1 MKHKLNRLT
10 ALLLAVVMTF
20 SMLLIPVE
28 AASFTDVS
36 GKAWYKSAVD
46 FVSEKGFMAG
56 VSETRFAPEENVTR
70 AMFVTVLARFAGVE
84 VKNDT
89 TVFTDVRRDKWYTGA
104 VTWAAQNGLVSGVG
118 DGRFAPNAEITRQDL
133 CAILRKFLSAEDVSL
148 TLGEGAAF
156 TDAQRVSSYARE
168 AVRYCAQAGLITG
181 FKDGSFRPKET
192 ATRAQVAAI
201 LMKLYKLSG
210 GIAPRPAQTF
220 QSEGDASMSVTVN
233 APAGAL
239 PENASMTVS
248 RITDEAELAELAA
261 KVSGDV
267 VAAADV
273 SFSRDGAELEP
284 RTEVEVQIALDGV
297 ENLKN
302 PAVAHIRD
310 DGTVE
315 YLSAEVVSLSRAAE
329 GKVLRFYAQS
339 FSVYVVVEGDETTP
353 SYVTFEFYGRK
364 QVNGNAV
371 AGPSANEADWEK
383 INTQKVRIDGAGTG
397 FARQLYDPGVP
408 TIAPTQL
415 FDGWSVD
422 KRDFALTDEAQTV
435 GELNAELNRGN
446 YNAGQ
451 TVKVYAMVYEVV
463 RVRFFNQSNMLVW
476 SESVRRVQSGDKQ
489 KADVTMYGA
498 MQPLVSSME
507 FLGWTE
513 RENVESAGEM
523 PTYDPD
529 PPTLYDANTTYTF
542 EDVTGTEALEF
553 YPYVKAGHW
562 LYFDVNVENNNKRNG
577 FDDPTPS
584 TLVSPI
590 FVAEGRTPTQ
600 PEAPTRAGYVF
611 AGWYRDPDC
620 NVPVDFNEPLLAKTT
635 FYAKWDFGTTTY
647 SVMVYQQRETDTDF
661 TSWRPYIDD
670 TLYHTTVSVPTGSYV
685 YPTADKA
692 AEGAAAGLSGT
703 VPMRV
708 DDSTKDLS
716 TLGGTPTSKM
726 GYYFKYDPAH
736 TTQSVRAYGDGSG
749 FLAVRYVRR
758 IITIGF
764 FNWNINQRLK
774 SIVVDYDANGNPIYG
789 YPKFA
794 RYSLDNSLGGTGHA
808 NHILWSSDE
817 KYLDDEKYDY
827 IPASSAQ
834 LWYNSNGS
842 GVDSTQLRMLT
853 DPVKILQ
860 GLYMAPFNSSEVPE
874 VPKDQNPN
882 VDTWGTRSVTN
893 SVGMY
898 WADGKIQNFSV
909 KTPFKDRQTT
919 QIWSPV
925 LSQPKGR
932 IDARF
937 YTMILPPYSLN
948 GNGEE
953 RRLTTQELEKLYV
966 ENASD
971 NTYVANGWM
980 NIGGA
985 RKSNPSNR
993 VSVTGNEFEGF
1004 RIHNYRKD
1012 GTTPLYS
1019 YKFYHTASSGESY
1032 GPYTITPEYDYSSE
1046 NGKPSNQAPMW
1057 VMCPSTASDAA
1068 YSLDTANGIKGAI
1081 FVLSNFDIYYE
1092 RARFEIKFWDKDQAG
1107 TILDRKLY
1115 YERDLNVLLDSSKD
1129 PDAASKLNSLASH
1142 DGFYFDGWFTD
1153 PEFTQPFS
1161 FDQTM
1166 PAHDV
1171 EVYSKWTPIRYRV
1184 LIDYT
1189 GGDSDAWIVYP
1200 DGTDTGATFV
1210 FDHGEVIPTQDFLSF
1225 ARRPD
1230 DDGFPYTFAGWF
1242 LDSSFTTPYN
1252 AKEPISD
1259 NMVFGDDLY
1268 YGDPNGAESDSDFLA
1283 RMASDSRIGVD
1294 PVNSYVSYDD
1304 RWTDR
1309 SEFSCSIRRVIR
1321 LYAKWNKELP
1331 DGSSVHVKYWGNHDL
1346 KDDQGAFDATGTGTS
1361 REHEWVDPDEYVIGS
1376 WTQGQ
1381 AASVPVTPATVNDP
1395 ERRFLYWEHVKGDR
1409 ESTFKPT
1416 AGKDYVYPGQRFQ
1429 VLESDLSLVEKDRED
1444 PYPYCKHKQDGY
1456 TAELHAAVPATCT
1469 EPGLPAYYTCSK
1481 CGRKFGDANLSE
1493 PVEIIPAL
1501 GHNWA
1506 NQTYTWSVEEGKDWI
1521 AGKDAMPTCTAT
1533 ATCNQCGESLSENG
1547 KVTATET
1554 LAPTVSAEGEGVFYV
1569 SFVNTDAFPAE
1580 NAPSRTYKIPQLTI
1594 VDVTYYYSDARS
1606 ETVTVDAGDV
1616 PLRGSSVPDGF
1627 TVPYGYEL
1635 VGWAESRVASTTN
1648 APAYTPAGDTKHIT
1662 NNASL
1667 YAVYRA
1673 TTTDRGEKFVPV
1685 TGTETGGRFVITS
1698 GNGSNLVALRSLYT
1712 DGLYSD
1718 SELGGA
1724 VSYTASGLHLGS
1736 GYLSNVGSGLVF
1748 TLSGGKLTGA
1758 GSKQLSTANGLS
1770 MAASGATWTVSANE
1784 VASGSSKLAYSGNV
1798 FTTAS
1803 SASGIYV
1810 WKASGEQ
1817 DVEYTYAY
1825 APTALTTFDVT
1836 CNGTKVGTAN
1846 AGAAIE
1852 LPQPT
1857 VPSGKTFLGWVI
1869 GSYSEQASMPEGNV
1883 YYAGTKLTSGM
1894 TLTALYRYN
1903 VDTCELS
1910 SNVTVGTGD
1919 EYYITSGT
1927 SGNVYILGAG
1937 DTCSTTTI
1945 TNGRPNA
1952 SDANKVVLTNESGR
1966 VQIKNVSTGNY
1977 LYFNSGVYSFQYT
1990 SSASGSTGF
1999 KSVSNNGT
2007 ATRFLYWTS
2016 SKGANYY
2023 LFFNSN
2029 NTLYYSQDGS
2039 VYVWKVVKG
2048 TRYATDASTTFS
2060 AAADHATRGVKSG
2073 ASALRGSD
2081 SFAFQ
2086 TGNRMLPER
2095 LGVESFRSK
2104 DKKETGF
2111 GESSL
2116 TRQDAPAVRA
2126 PVNTAPRGDGT
2137 PVYQMAS
2144 GFSTYKDYLIVLLW
2158 GGRTYLLTH
2167 ECTNG
2172 VIAPKLVPVD
2182 VNADGT
2188 ITGSYDNYLFKAT
2201 MESNYPG
2208 FVLESMENNTETF
2221 QYLMANGLDVKLGA
2235 NDSDADMLY
2244 WNYDGN
2250 AHLLYNTRIDR
2261 DENYLYMNFASKIA
2275 EMKAMNMA
2283 TETYVFERVDGRYT
2297 VTLYYYDSSSG
2308 EPVED
2313 SLAFSVPAGATLDAA
2328 SVDSLTIYN
2337 DGGRS
2342 DEEQAEFEA
2351 KVKGFLKNGAPEF
2364 NFGTDLYRFSR
2375 WEMSDGGT
2383 YLGNE
2388 VTANAYLIADYE
2400 QNPDMDF
2407 GKWVPYTPSKIDP
2420 ALDYLVVLEGDHSK
2434 GQPDVALCS
2443 FNPYGMY
2450 FGEGADIATATTE
2463 YVTAYTGQ
2471 VAYDENGKIEG
2482 IRTDG
2487 YGNPY
2492 NWTQDMIAWNAP
2504 EDVPQAGDKIL
2515 IQKMPSS
2522 PLYYAWNFSKPT
2534 GGEMTCDNYQAR
2546 NSKFILEHVI
2556 LGNGYQVEWA
2566 ALTLKDDPADLSEW
2580 TYDAQQHSLSTN
2592 RRSLYLGF
2600 NFAISVFEQRV
2611 GVFDFADRYYGLCTW
2626 VEKENARAAVKL
2638 YVRENEAPNNTVTVT
2653 FHNGNETET
2662 QVVYVND
2669 PTELFPNRFEKEGY
2683 TFMSWNTDPNGNGTV
2698 YGDEEQIRIQSNL
2711 DLYAQWQEIRTN
2723 AQRWEETAVIE
2734 EGKDYLIG
2742 VEING
2747 KTYLL
2752 VNKNE
2757 FSTQPYS
2764 FYDHDAVHEYEF
2776 GYLAPAIMSETET
2789 GIVTGVSGDAAQDLY
2804 YCRWNFH
2811 GSSGKYLISSGSD
2824 SSYFLTLGGDA
2835 DWYGVFPSKRGDY
2848 WTYSDN
2854 KLFVAFEDASNHY
2867 LAAVNALGGAWSS
2880 ASTGSAAHETRAL
2893 TAADGPYAGSDETGN
2908 YQVKL
2913 YQRASEGA
2921 TWDVRFVNTD
2931 GVTLRPGQWVAD
2943 GETAIL
2949 PEDPSMEDY
2958 YFSGW
2963 FLKGATEY
2971 FDFDTPIT
2979 GDTVLEARFVPK
2991 KDIGYYVNLRA
3002 VYIQF
3007 DTEHTKIR
3015 WFGNNDPTGET
3026 GGDLYLSQ
3034 KDVTDSTSGNTVHSV
3049 TFDLDEKTGIPVP
3062 TPAYNNG
3069 LSSTEEHPI
3078 YDNGNVDHLADM
3090 TSDPSGLYY
3099 DDYEFVGWSLQPTG
3113 PGMTGDAHPDLNE
3126 DNLTLKWVPEHVD
3139 SETGEL
3145 IPGTFLYNKNY
3156 DNPDAEP
3163 EWVNATEVA
3172 SDSSLMTNAFY
3183 AVWRPKY
3190 YYVYHSATGDLE
3202 RREIQYVDDKGN
3214 DTNSYTDGSKI
3225 KPVDLVESTAPGT
3238 RYGGYYKTYGGVNT
3252 EYVDEAKKVGTL
3264 SAGWMPGEAELHNLI
3279 NALVNPSLSD
3289 AQRDTLAT
3297 ALTPEQRAALVLAL
3311 GNPNE
3316 LTGEQLRNLSD
3327 ESIKNIVA
3335 ALTDEQKNSLATRA
3349 GTSEWIFAPDA
3360 MQSQVTRDLLKKLSN
3375 PDDPTEISTLVGNL
3389 NSNENA
3395 DARHALCDVLAAV
3408 GVENPS
3414 SVTVETLES
3423 LTPAQMKTLM
3433 ALTNEGVNAVMRT
3446 ADSDPLNGK
3455 NAEFKDYDGY
3465 MKYDKDEDGTLE
3477 TAYWTKK
3484 QAYSVSGLEDP
3495 EAIAD
3500 VYGET
3505 MRPTA
3510 GTVYYLKEVPEAY
3523 LASKLF
3529 FVYKNGIEGNENED
3543 GDGGLEN
3550 VTFKNLH
3557 MVSVV
3562 DDNYYSRIGYE
3573 VKTVNPESGEQ
3584 GSYVFYQG
3592 TLAKSFKIAKQNG
3605 TNYTSAVTV
3614 NSGSYEDLNVN
3625 QGYVAVVTWKED
3637 PMTRA
3642 FYCEPMW
3649 TTLDG
3654 VDVIA
3659 TENERYVDMDDPVAT
3674 LSTELTL
3681 DLHNVTMDGA
3691 DETSDWVADGYD
3703 FKVRVISRDEKET
3716 RWLNVDENGVVVIP
3730 DRGTIFTTMQ
3740 IVRYATANAAAFT
3753 GNKGNMSKVDGK
3765 TVLFDIDFTAKN
3777 VVNIVVYPKDHSDNE
3792 GTPPTMQ

>member
-70 AMFVTVLARFAGVE
+70 AMFVTVLAKFAGVE

-168 AVRYCAQAGLITG
+168 AVRYCAQTGLITG

-273 SFSRDGAELEP
+273 SFTRDGAELEP
-284 RTEVEVQIALDGV
+284 RTEVEVQIALNGL
-297 ENLKN
+297 EKLKN

-415 FDGWSVD
+415 FDGWSVG
-422 KRDFALTDEAQTV
+422 KRDFALTDEAKTV
-435 GELNAELNRGN
+435 GDLNAELNRGD

-476 SESVRRVQSGDKQ
+476 SESVRRVQDGDTQ

-507 FLGWTE
+507 FLGWTQ
-513 RENVESAGEM
+513 RENMESAGEM
-523 PTYDPD
+523 PTYNPD

-542 EDVTGTEALEF
+542 DVTGTDALEF
-553 YPYVKAGHW
+553 YPYVKNGHW

-590 FVAEGRTPTQ
+590 FVAEGQTPTQ
-600 PEAPTRAGYVF
+600 PADPVRTGYVF
-611 AGWYRDPDC
+611 ARWYRDPDC
-620 NVPVDFNEPLLAKTT
+620 NVPADFNEPLLAKTT

-647 SVMVYQQRETDTDF
+647 SVMVYQQSETDKDF
-661 TSWRPYIDD
+661 SRWTPYIDN

-716 TLGGTPTSKM
+716 TLGGTTTSKM

-764 FNWNINQRLK
+764 YNLGLARKVGDGSTI
-774 SIVVDYDANGNPIYG
+774 VDYDASGNPIYG
-789 YPKFA
+789 YPKSA
-794 RYSLDNSLGGTGHA
+794 LYLSSLGNALSSLT
-808 NHILWSSDE
+808 LWSSDE
-817 KYLDDEKYDY
+817 KYLDDEVYDY
-827 IPASSAQ
+827 VPKSSAQ
-834 LWYNSNGS
+834 FWLDANGNGYGDLS
-842 GVDSTQLRMLT
+842 YQ
-853 DPVKILQ
+853 PVTVPLKILQ
-860 GLYMAPFNSSEVPE
+860 GLYRSPLDTSLVPE
-874 VPKDQNPN
+874 VPDDKVTNA
-882 VDTWGTRSVTN
+882 TAWGTHSVTN
-893 SVGMY
+893 SVGMFTS
-898 WADGKIQNFSV
+898 DGQFNTFSV
-909 KTPFKDRQTT
+909 YTPFKDRQTT
-919 QIWSPV
+919 QIWAPAVGPSEG
-925 LSQPKGR
+925 S
-932 IDARF
+932 IDQYF

-953 RRLTTQELEKLYV
+953 PRLSQEKLEKLYV

-971 NTYVANGWM
+971 NTYVSRGFV
-980 NIGGA
+980 NIGGSSA
-985 RKSNPSNR
+985 STMQNR
-993 VSVTGNEFEGF
+993 TMATGNEFEGF
-1004 RIHNYRKD
+1004 RIHNYRMD
-1012 GTTPLYS
+1012 GTTPKYS
-1019 YKFYHTASSGESY
+1019 YVFYHTASSNQPY
-1032 GPYTITPEYDYSSE
+1032 GPYTITPEYDYGSE
-1046 NGKPSNQAPMW
+1046 NGRPSDQAPIW
-1057 VMCPSTASDAA
+1057 VICKAKENG
-1068 YSLDTANGIKGAI
+1068 LDNGGNVKGAY
-1081 FVLSNFDIYYE
+1081 FVKNNFDIYYE

-1115 YERDLNVLLDSSKD
+1115 YERDLKVLLSSDD

-1283 RMASDSRIGVD
+1283 RMDSDSRIGVD

-1309 SEFSCSIRRVIR
+1309 SEFNCSIRRVIR

-1395 ERRFLYWEHVKGDR
+1395 ERRFLYWEHVQGDK

-1444 PYPYCKHKQDGY
+1444 PYPYCKHLKDGH
-1456 TAELHAAVPATCT
+1456 TAIAHAAEPATCT
-1469 EPGLPAYYTCSK
+1469 ASGLKAYYTCSK

-1501 GHNWA
+1501 GHAWA
-1506 NQTYTWSVEEGKDWI
+1506 NQTYTWSWSVDDNDKPWT
-1521 AGKDAMPTCTAT
+1521 AGVDAMPTCA
-1533 ATCNQCGESLSENG
+1533 AYGKCDRCGDEVEEYG
-1547 KVTATET
+1547 KVTATEIT
-1554 LAPTVSAEGEGVFYV
+1554 PATTSAAGSGEFTVS
-1569 SFVNTDAFPAE
+1569 SFVNSDVFSTADAGK
-1580 NAPSRTYKIPQLTI
+1580 RTYTIPQLTI

-1616 PLRGSSVPDGF
+1616 TLRGSSVPDGF

-1724 VSYTASGLHLGS
+1724 VSYTASGLYLGS

-1758 GSKQLSTANGLS
+1758 GSKQLSTADVLS
-1770 MAASGATWTVSANE
+1770 MAASGASWTVSANE
-1784 VASGSSKLAYSGNV
+1784 VASGSSKLAYSGGV

-1825 APTALTTFDVT
+1825 APTALNTFDVT

-1927 SGNVYILGAG
+1927 SGTVYILGAG
-1937 DTCSTTTI
+1937 NTCSTTTV

-1990 SSASGSTGF
+1990 SSASSSTGF
-1999 KSVSNNGT
+1999 RSVTNNGT
-2007 ATRFLYWTS
+2007 ATKFVYS
-2016 SKGANYY
+2016 GNYN
-2023 LFFNSN
+2023 LIFSGER
-2029 NTLYYSQDGS
+2029 LYYGQNGS

-2095 LGVESFRSK
+2095 LGVESFRSE

-2137 PVYQMAS
+2137 PVYRMAS
-2144 GFSTYKDYLIVLLW
+2144 GFSTYKDYLIVLVW

-2182 VNADGT
+2182 VNADNT

-2201 MESNYPG
+2201 MENNYPG

-2235 NDSDADMLY
+2235 NDSDADMPY

-2283 TETYVFERVDGRYT
+2283 TETYIFERVDGRYT

-2308 EPVED
+2308 EPVEY

-2328 SVDSLTIYN
+2328 SADSLTIYN
-2337 DGGRS
+2337 DRGY
-2342 DEEQAEFEA
+2342 DAATQAEFEA
-2351 KVKGFLKNGAPEF
+2351 YVKGFLKNGAPEF
-2364 NFGTDLYRFSR
+2364 NFGTDQYRFSR

-2388 VTANAYLIADYE
+2388 VTANAYLVADYE

-2407 GKWVPYTPSKIDP
+2407 GKWVPYTPSKLDP

-2471 VAYDENGKIEG
+2471 VAYDENGKIVG
-2482 IRTDG
+2482 IKTDES
-2487 YGNPY
+2487 GNPY
-2492 NWTQDMIAWNAP
+2492 PWPN
-2504 EDVPQAGDKIL
+2504 DVTEWVADSDKPGENDKL
-2515 IQKMPSS
+2515 FIQKMPSS

-2546 NSKFILEHVI
+2546 NSKFILEHMI
-2556 LGNGYQVEWA
+2556 FDNGYQVEWA

-2580 TYDAQQHSLSTN
+2580 TYDAQHHSLSTN

-2600 NFAISVFEQRV
+2600 NFAINVFEQRV

-2626 VEKENARAAVKL
+2626 VEKENRRAAVKL

-2662 QVVYVND
+2662 QVIYVND

-2683 TFMSWNTDPNGNGTV
+2683 TFMSWNTQPDGNGTV
-2698 YGDEEQIRIQSNL
+2698 YGEEEQIRIQSNL

-2723 AQRWEETAVIE
+2723 AQRWEETTVIE

-2747 KTYLL
+2747 NTYLL

-2764 FYDHDAVHEYEF
+2764 FYDYDAVHEYEF
-2776 GYLAPAIMSETET
+2776 GYLAPAIMSETED

-2811 GSSGKYLISSGSD
+2811 GSAGKYLISSGSD

-2848 WTYSDN
+2848 WSYSN
-2854 KLFVAFEDASNHY
+2854 NNLFVSFEDGTAHY
-2867 LAAVNALGGAWSS
+2867 LAPVDAHGEATT
-2880 ASTGSAAHETRAL
+2880 AS
-2893 TAADGPYAGSDETGN
+2893 DCYAGSNQAGYT
-2908 YQVKL
+2908 VKL

-2949 PEDPSMEDY
+2949 PPDPSMEGY

-3069 LSSTEEHPI
+3069 LSSTKEHPI
-3078 YDNGNVDHLADM
+3078 YDNGNVDHLTDM

-3163 EWVNATEVA
+3163 EWVDASEVA

-3214 DTNSYTDGSKI
+3214 DTDAYKTGSTV

-3252 EYVDEAKKVGTL
+3252 DYVDATKKVGTAK
-3264 SAGWMPGEAELHNLI
+3264 SGWMPGETALH
-3279 NALVNPSLSD
+3279 ALVD
-3289 AQRDTLAT
+3289 ALQQNVSVGST
-3297 ALTPEQRAALVLAL
+3297 EM
-3311 GNPNE
+3311 NE
-3316 LTGEQLRNLSD
+3316 L
-3327 ESIKNIVA
+3327 
-3335 ALTDEQKNSLATRA
+3335 
-3349 GTSEWIFAPDA
+3349 
-3360 MQSQVTRDLLKKLSN
+3360 
-3375 PDDPTEISTLVGNL
+3375 IS
-3389 NSNENA
+3389 A
-3395 DARHALCDVLAAV
+3395 
-3408 GVENPS
+3408 
-3414 SVTVETLES
+3414 
-3423 LTPAQMKTLM
+3423 LTPAQRKILAETVNNPKGWTDAQLENLNDAQMNELINAIYAAPTEKDNLVKLANSTGWILAPTGM
-3433 ALTNEGVNAVMRT
+3433 HSDTIRDLIDALTDPNGNVSTSFSALTNADKTALASALGVETVTQDKINSLTDEEIATLKALATESVDAVWRT
-3446 ADSDPLNGK
+3446 DTDVALADGLY
-3455 NAEFKDYDGY
+3455 AEFKGYDGY
-3465 MKYDKDEDGTLE
+3465 MKYSKDGKK

-3484 QAYSVSGLEDP
+3484 QAYSVNGLEDP

-3505 MRPTA
+3505 MRPTP

-3529 FVYKNGIEGNENED
+3529 FVYKNSTNPADD
-3543 GDGGLEN
+3543 GDLTH
-3550 VTFKNLH
+3550 VDIQNLY
-3557 MVSVV
+3557 MVLVL
-3562 DDNYYSRIGYE
+3562 DDNYYSRYGYLVDKDIDE
-3573 VKTVNPESGEQ
+3573 KDVTFFKGAF
-3584 GSYVFYQG
+3584 G
-3592 TLAKSFKIAKQNG
+3592 KSFRIAALNAA
-3605 TNYTSAVTV
+3605 TTLSVD
-3614 NSGSYEDLNVN
+3614 SGSYDDLEVG
-3625 QGYVAVVTWKED
+3625 QGYIAVVEWDQETMGRK
-3637 PMTRA
+3637 
-3642 FYCEPMW
+3642 FSSIPMW

-3654 VDVIA
+3654 VDVPA
-3659 TENERYVDMDDPVAT
+3659 EEWYREVDFDHPIET
-3674 LSTELTL
+3674 LSYTVYL
-3681 DLHNVTMDGA
+3681 DMEGATIVGGENVPSKWIDPGYATKVRI
-3691 DETSDWVADGYD
+3691 SNADGT
-3703 FKVRVISRDEKET
+3703 KVRWLDVKEEGEGAAKSYF
-3716 RWLNVDENGVVVIP
+3716 VHIP
-3730 DRGTIFTTMQ
+3730 DRGAIFKKMQ
-3740 IVRYATANAAAFT
+3740 IVRYAVGNASFVGNAGDLDAA
-3753 GNKGNMSKVDGK
+3753 DAK
-3765 TVLFDIDFTAKN
+3765 TMEFAINYREKN
-3777 VVNIVVYPKDHSDNE
+3777 LDSIVGYQGAAPA
-3792 GTPPTMQ
+3792 TPAEPRWS

>member
-10 ALLLAVVMTF
+10 ALLLAVVMAF

-168 AVRYCAQAGLITG
+168 AVRYCAQTGLITG

-284 RTEVEVQIALDGV
+284 RTEVEVQIALDGL
-297 ENLKN
+297 EKLKN

-329 GKVLRFYAQS
+329 GRVLRFYAQS

-383 INTQKVRIDGAGTG
+383 INTQRVRIDGAGTG

-422 KRDFALTDEAQTV
+422 KRDFALTDEAKTV
-435 GELNAELNRGN
+435 GDLNAELNRGD

-507 FLGWTE
+507 FLGWTQ
-513 RENVESAGEM
+513 RENMESAGEM
-523 PTYDPD
+523 PTYNPD

-542 EDVTGTEALEF
+542 DVTGTEALEF
-553 YPYVKAGHW
+553 YPYVKNGHW
-562 LYFDVNVENNNKRNG
+562 LYFDVNVENNNKRNN
-577 FDDPTPS
+577 FDDPTPA

-600 PEAPTRAGYVF
+600 PEDPVRAGYVF

-620 NVPVDFNEPLLAKTT
+620 NVPADFNEPLLAKTT
-635 FYAKWDFGTTTY
+635 FYAKWDFGTTTCT
-647 SVMVYQQRETDTDF
+647 VVVYKQSETDTDF
-661 TSWRPYIDD
+661 TLWTPYIDGEV
-670 TLYHTTVSVPTGSYV
+670 YSVTYDVQTGDEVRPT
-685 YPTADKA
+685 DIK
-692 AEGAAAGLSGT
+692 LKN
-703 VPMRV
+703 
-708 DDSTKDLS
+708 DSSKNVTQ
-716 TLGGTPTSKM
+716 LGGEVGSKL
-726 GYYFKYDPAH
+726 GYYFKYDPDH
-736 TTQSVRAYGDGSG
+736 TTPVVRAYGDGSSV
-749 FLAVRYVRR
+749 LSVAYIRR
-758 IITIGF
+758 IITMGF
-764 FNWNINQRLK
+764 YNYNRDVTNGEQDGLIPATTFR
-774 SIVVDYDANGNPIYG
+774 DENGNVVQG
-789 YPKFA
+789 YAKNA
-794 RYSLDNSLGGTGHA
+794 LYEWMAGYSDYA
-808 NHILWSSDE
+808 AVLWSSDP

-827 IPASSAQ
+827 IPKSVAEFWVGSAEQ
-834 LWYNSNGS
+834 QS
-842 GVDSTQLRMLT
+842 VHAARTT
-853 DPVKILQ
+853 AIKILQ
-860 GLYMAPFNSSEVPE
+860 GRYGAPIPSGLVPE
-874 VPKDQNPN
+874 IPQDEKPASSKPFELWATRTPHENIMTVVLPGAFTHFRVLNPFE
-882 VDTWGTRSVTN
+882 S
-893 SVGMY
+893 
-898 WADGKIQNFSV
+898 K
-909 KTPFKDRQTT
+909 QTT
-919 QIWSPV
+919 QNWSV
-925 LSQPKGR
+925 RVGVIKGTK
-932 IDARF
+932 
-937 YTMILPPYSLN
+937 YQYSYWQNLPAYSVN
-948 GNGEE
+948 DDGEE
-953 RRLTTQELEKLYV
+953 PRFSNTEL
-966 ENASD
+966 
-971 NTYVANGWM
+971 NT
-980 NIGGA
+980 
-985 RKSNPSNR
+985 PSNFTFDGKQLVGGTTASKWVTNKEGNR
-993 VSVTGNEFEGF
+993 SEVSGNEREGF
-1004 RIHNYRKD
+1004 RLNNYVLDNGPNQRSYTYYANALSSTGVPYD
-1012 GTTPLYS
+1012 ITTD
-1019 YKFYHTASSGESY
+1019 
-1032 GPYTITPEYDYSSE
+1032 YDYVSQ
-1046 NGKPSNQAPMW
+1046 NGRPSPEKIMFVISAGEGT
-1057 VMCPSTASDAA
+1057 SATADNRYMVGAMFVNNR
-1068 YSLDTANGIKGAI
+1068 LD
-1081 FVLSNFDIYYE
+1081 LYYE
-1092 RARFEIKFWDKDQAG
+1092 RARFTITFWDKDQAG
-1107 TILDRKLY
+1107 EPIVQRKLY

-1283 RMASDSRIGVD
+1283 RMDSDSRIGVD

-1309 SEFSCSIRRVIR
+1309 SEFNCSIRRVIR

-1346 KDDQGAFDATGTGTS
+1346 KDDQGAFDATGTGTN

-1395 ERRFLYWEHVKGDR
+1395 ERRFLYWEHVKGDK

-1429 VLESDLSLVEKDRED
+1429 VLESDLCLVEKDRED
-1444 PYPYCKHKQDGY
+1444 PYPYCKHLKDGHS
-1456 TAELHAAVPATCT
+1456 AIAHAAEPATCT
-1469 EPGLPAYYTCSK
+1469 ASGLEAYYTCSK

-1501 GHNWA
+1501 GHDWA
-1506 NQTYTWSVEEGKDWI
+1506 NQTYTWSVDNGTEWT
-1521 AGKDAMPTCTAT
+1521 AGVNAMPTCA
-1533 ATCNQCGESLSENG
+1533 AYGKCARCGDEVNEYG
-1547 KVTATET
+1547 KVTATEIT
-1554 LAPTVSAEGEGVFYV
+1554 PATTSAAGSGEFTVS
-1569 SFVNTDAFPAE
+1569 SFVNSDVFSTADAGK
-1580 NAPSRTYKIPQLTI
+1580 RTYTIPQLTI
-1594 VDVTYYYSDARS
+1594 VDVTYYYSDAKQ

-1616 PLRGSSVPDGF
+1616 TLRGSSVPDGF

-1648 APAYTPAGDTKHIT
+1648 APAYTPAGDTKRIT

-1724 VSYTASGLHLGS
+1724 VSYTASGLYLGS

-1748 TLSGGKLTGA
+1748 TLNGGKLTGA
-1758 GSKQLSTANGLS
+1758 GSKQLSTADGLF
-1770 MAASGATWTVSANE
+1770 MAASGANWTVSANE
-1784 VASGSSKLAYSGNV
+1784 VASGSSKLAYSGGV

-1825 APTALTTFDVT
+1825 DPTALNTFDVT

-1927 SGNVYILGAG
+1927 SGTVQIIGAG
-1937 DTCSTTTI
+1937 NTCSTTTI

-1977 LYFNSGVYSFQYT
+1977 LYFNTSAYAFQYT
-1990 SSASGSTGF
+1990 SSASSSTGF

-2016 SKGANYY
+2016 NKGVNYY
-2023 LFFNSN
+2023 LGFNSN
-2029 NTLYYSQDGS
+2029 STLYYFQNGS
-2039 VYVWKVVKG
+2039 GVYVWKVVKG

-2095 LGVESFRSK
+2095 LGVESFRSD

-2137 PVYQMAS
+2137 PVYRMAS
-2144 GFSTYKDYLIVLLW
+2144 GFSTYKDYLIVLVW

-2172 VIAPKLVPVD
+2172 GIAPKLVPVD
-2182 VNADGT
+2182 VNDNGT

-2235 NDSDADMLY
+2235 NDSDADMPY

-2283 TETYVFERVDGRYT
+2283 TETYIFERVDGRYT

-2308 EPVED
+2308 EPVEY

-2328 SVDSLTIYN
+2328 SADSLTIYN
-2337 DGGRS
+2337 DRGY
-2342 DEEQAEFEA
+2342 DAATQAEFEA
-2351 KVKGFLKNGAPEF
+2351 YVKGFLKNGAPEF
-2364 NFGTDLYRFSR
+2364 NFGTDQYRFSR

-2388 VTANAYLIADYE
+2388 VTANAYLVADYE

-2407 GKWVPYTPSKIDP
+2407 GKWVPYTPSKLDP

-2471 VAYDENGKIEG
+2471 VAYDENGKIVG
-2482 IRTDG
+2482 IKTDES
-2487 YGNPY
+2487 GNPY
-2492 NWTQDMIAWNAP
+2492 PWPN
-2504 EDVPQAGDKIL
+2504 DVTEWVADSDKPGENDKL
-2515 IQKMPSS
+2515 FIQKMPSS

-2546 NSKFILEHVI
+2546 NSKFILEHMI
-2556 LGNGYQVEWA
+2556 YDNGYQLEWA

-2580 TYDAQQHSLSTN
+2580 TYDAQHHSLSTN

-2600 NFAISVFEQRV
+2600 NFAINVFEQRV

-2626 VEKENARAAVKL
+2626 VEKENRRAAVKL

-2653 FHNGNETET
+2653 FHNGDETET

-2698 YGDEEQIRIQSNL
+2698 YGEEELIRIQSNL

-2723 AQRWEETAVIE
+2723 AQRWEETAEIE

-2747 KTYLL
+2747 NTYLL

-2764 FYDHDAVHEYEF
+2764 FYDYDAVHEYEF
-2776 GYLAPAIMSETET
+2776 GYLAPAIMSETED

-2811 GSSGKYLISSGSD
+2811 GSAGKYLISSGSD
-2824 SSYFLTLGGDA
+2824 SSYFLTLGGDP

-2848 WTYSDN
+2848 WSYSN
-2854 KLFVAFEDASNHY
+2854 NNLFVSFEDGTAHY
-2867 LAAVNALGGAWSS
+2867 LAPVDAHGEATT
-2880 ASTGSAAHETRAL
+2880 AS
-2893 TAADGPYAGSDETGN
+2893 DCYAGSNRAGYT
-2908 YQVKL
+2908 VKL

-2931 GVTLRPGQWVAD
+2931 GVTLRPGQWVEN
-2943 GETAIL
+2943 GKTAIL
-2949 PEDPSMEDY
+2949 PPDPSMEDY

-3078 YDNGNVDHLADM
+3078 YDNGNVDHLTDM
-3090 TSDPSGLYY
+3090 ASDPSGLYY

-3126 DNLTLKWVPEHVD
+3126 SDLTLKWIPAGATDPV
-3139 SETGEL
+3139 TGEVATE
-3145 IPGTFLYNKNY
+3145 GHFVYNKNY

-3163 EWVNATEVA
+3163 EWVDATEVA

-3279 NALVNPSLSD
+3279 NALMNPSLLD

-3311 GNPNE
+3311 GNPDE

-3335 ALTDEQKNSLATRA
+3335 ELTDEQKNSLATRA

-3360 MQSQVTRDLLKKLSN
+3360 MQSQVIRDLLKKLSN
-3375 PDDPTEISTLVGNL
+3375 PDDPTDISTLVGNL

-3505 MRPTA
+3505 MRPTP

-3753 GNKGNMSKVDGK
+3753 GNKGDMSKVDGK
-3765 TVLFDIDFTAKN
+3765 TVLFDIDFTAKT
-3777 VVNIVVYPKDHSDNE
+3777 VTDIVVYPSTHPDDE
-3792 GTPPTMQ
+3792 GIAPTMQ